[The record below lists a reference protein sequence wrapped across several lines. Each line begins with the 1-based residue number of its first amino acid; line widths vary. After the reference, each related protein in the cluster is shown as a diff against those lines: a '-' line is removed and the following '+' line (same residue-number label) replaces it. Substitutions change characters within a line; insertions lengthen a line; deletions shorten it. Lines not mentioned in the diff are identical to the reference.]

1 MKESKYRKL
10 LLVSLPVLLFLL
22 LWELIARSGIYNIYL
37 FPPPTIVAKA
47 FYYMLISGELLR
59 DIWASLTRAVI
70 GYLLGSSLGIIIGI
84 LTGRIK
90 FFQLAFGPLI
100 QLLRPIPPIS
110 YVPLAILWFGLG
122 EVSKYFLVFVGVFF
136 PVWINTHLGV
146 SNVEKTYIWA
156 ARSLGARNRR
166 TLFEVILPAS
176 LPFIIAGMRTS
187 IAIAFYCLVAAEI
200 AGAFSGVAFRISVS
214 HLVFRVDKMMAG
226 LVVLG
231 IMSALA
237 DKIFT
242 FLVHKFV
249 PWYNMSL

>member
-1 MKESKYRKL
+1 MKKNKCQRFL
-10 LLVSLPVLLFLL
+10 LASLPVFLFLL
-22 LWELIARSGIYNIYL
+22 LWELVARSGIYNINL
-37 FPPPTIVAKA
+37 FPPPTIVARA
-47 FYYMLISGELLR
+47 FYSGLISGELLL
-59 DIWASLTRAVI
+59 DIWASFTRALV
-70 GYLLGSSLGIIIGI
+70 GYLLGSSLGIVIGI

-90 FFQLAFGPLI
+90 FFELALGQLI

-146 SNVEKTYIWA
+146 SNVEKTYVWA
-156 ARSLGARNRR
+156 ARSLGAKNRR

-200 AGAFSGVAFRISVS
+200 AGAFSGVAFRVSIS
-214 HLVFRVDKMMAG
+214 HLVFRTDKMMAG

-237 DKIFT
+237 DKVFT

-249 PWYNMSL
+249 PWYNLSK